1 MKFKFDSALDY
12 QQEAIE
18 AIAGIFDTGSNM
30 VRGESGAVLRAPDS
44 VVGNVL
50 EVDEARI
57 LKNVQAIQETNRIE
71 PKSTELG
78 SMDFSIE
85 METGTGK
92 TYVYLRTILD
102 LHKRYGL
109 TKFIILVPSVAIR
122 EGVLKTLE
130 QTEEHFKD
138 RYNTGY
144 NYFVYNSSKLSE
156 VRDFAQSLNVQIMIM
171 TIQSFKDETKVLRQ
185 TDRDDTYNEQSYI
198 DLVAKTRPVVIMD
211 EPQNMESELSQ
222 TAIGE
227 LKPLFRLRYSATHK
241 ELHNLMYRLTPV
253 EAYRRG
259 LVKKIQV
266 FGVRDN
272 DSGAFVFR
280 VKDIEAA
287 RGATPKATVVLENK
301 NAAGV
306 YAEKEMKLKYGDDLF
321 SKTKNEKYAGLTVA
335 DVNAQHNRVELSDG
349 NFCQLDATTENKE
362 EIFRTQVRETIKA
375 HLDKQESLDGHI
387 KVLSLFFID
396 KVDNY
401 VHDDSLIRTIFTE
414 EFERLKHNYPRF
426 KRTSAASVHKGYF
439 ASKKVK
445 GVLEYQDTRGDSKPD
460 KEAYDLIMREKER
473 LLSFDEPVSFIFSH
487 SALKEGWDNPN
498 IFQICTLR
506 ETRSTMKK
514 RQEIGRGLRLPL
526 DVSGVRVREPYIN
539 ILTVIANESYREF
552 VSNLQAEYTAEGY
565 RVPPEPSDKRK
576 TVKVKFHKEWA
587 VSNEDFKK

>member
-57 LKNVQAIQETNRIE
+57 LKNVQAIQEANRIE
-71 PKSTELG
+71 PKSMELG

-253 EAYRRG
+253 
-259 LVKKIQV
+259 
-266 FGVRDN
+266 
-272 DSGAFVFR
+272 
-280 VKDIEAA
+280 
-287 RGATPKATVVLENK
+287 
-301 NAAGV
+301 
-306 YAEKEMKLKYGDDLF
+306 
-321 SKTKNEKYAGLTVA
+321 
-335 DVNAQHNRVELSDG
+335 
-349 NFCQLDATTENKE
+349 
-362 EIFRTQVRETIKA
+362 
-375 HLDKQESLDGHI
+375 
-387 KVLSLFFID
+387 
-396 KVDNY
+396 
-401 VHDDSLIRTIFTE
+401 
-414 EFERLKHNYPRF
+414 
-426 KRTSAASVHKGYF
+426 
-439 ASKKVK
+439 
-445 GVLEYQDTRGDSKPD
+445 
-460 KEAYDLIMREKER
+460 
-473 LLSFDEPVSFIFSH
+473 
-487 SALKEGWDNPN
+487 
-498 IFQICTLR
+498 
-506 ETRSTMKK
+506 
-514 RQEIGRGLRLPL
+514 
-526 DVSGVRVREPYIN
+526 
-539 ILTVIANESYREF
+539 
-552 VSNLQAEYTAEGY
+552 
-565 RVPPEPSDKRK
+565 
-576 TVKVKFHKEWA
+576 
-587 VSNEDFKK
+587 